1 MDSLSGLR
9 VAIYARHSTHM
20 QAGSAEDQ
28 IARCITL
35 VEHQGGQV
43 GGIYRDEART
53 GATTAH
59 RDGINRLVDDAAH
72 ERFEA
77 VLFED
82 LSRLSRDIADTA
94 AVFRDLTYAGIT
106 LHSVTEGRISA
117 LHIGLKGTMNQL
129 FLTDLRDKSR
139 RGLRA
144 SVKRGRVLNYPYGY
158 EKIPMFDES
167 GKQVPGQARIKAA
180 EAAVV
185 RRIFEECA
193 EGKPIAEIVGGLNRD
208 GIPSP
213 KGGKWTRISLYG
225 ARYRRDGILRRPLY
239 VGEYVWGRAS
249 YPTDPRTGKQTRQP
263 RPRTDWETMEVPHLA
278 IIDRELWEK
287 VQDVLAQGTARR
299 PLPRNRPPRRPPPP
313 AGPKLHLTSRISRC
327 IQCGGSLTPDRGGWI
342 RCYRHDN
349 QRTCDQA
356 FRMPRHSV
364 VRRVL
369 RVLRMRLATRRHWLR
384 DFIREEHEKRRANN
398 TINAVTREEAEA
410 AIALRRRKIANLLD
424 LIEDGTGGDETRV
437 RIRSHEKRLRG
448 DIRMLEDLA
457 ASTPRVAERDLAA
470 VADLARARLLAAI
483 DRLLTVDINDA
494 EAIGLMRQSLVR
506 IDAGYRG
513 PGRTRLRADPHLD
526 PAAVYELGLNR
537 ADAHQT
543 ETTAEA
549 A

>member
-20 QAGSAEDQ
+20 QTGSAEDQ

-35 VEHQGGQV
+35 VEQQGGQV

-72 ERFEA
+72 ERFDA

-167 GKQVPGQARIKAA
+167 GKQVPGQARINPAQ
-180 EAAVV
+180 AAVV

-193 EGKPIAEIVGGLNRD
+193 EGKPIAEIVGDLNRD

-213 KGGKWTRISLYG
+213 KGGKMVEDIAVRRAPPQGWHPPSTDVCRRVRLGQVLLSHGPQDRQEDPPTPPQDRLGDQGGPTPCDHRQGTLGESAGRPGPGPPPAAEEQTAPPAVPSRRSQAPPDLWNQPLHPVRG
-225 ARYRRDGILRRPLY
+225 ASHASSGRMDPLL
-239 VGEYVWGRAS
+239 
-249 YPTDPRTGKQTRQP
+249 PTRQP
-263 RPRTDWETMEVPHLA
+263 AVLRPGIPDAAPF
-278 IIDRELWEK
+278 
-287 VQDVLAQGTARR
+287 RR
-299 PLPRNRPPRRPPPP
+299 PQGVAGAPDEAREPPP
-313 AGPKLHLTSRISRC
+313 
-327 IQCGGSLTPDRGGWI
+327 
-342 RCYRHDN
+342 
-349 QRTCDQA
+349 
-356 FRMPRHSV
+356 
-364 VRRVL
+364 
-369 RVLRMRLATRRHWLR
+369 
-384 DFIREEHEKRRANN
+384 
-398 TINAVTREEAEA
+398 
-410 AIALRRRKIANLLD
+410 
-424 LIEDGTGGDETRV
+424 
-437 RIRSHEKRLRG
+437 
-448 DIRMLEDLA
+448 LA
-457 ASTPRVAERDLAA
+457 A
-470 VADLARARLLAAI
+470 
-483 DRLLTVDINDA
+483 
-494 EAIGLMRQSLVR
+494 
-506 IDAGYRG
+506 
-513 PGRTRLRADPHLD
+513 
-526 PAAVYELGLNR
+526 
-537 ADAHQT
+537 
-543 ETTAEA
+543 
-549 A
+549 